1 MDRRSALS
9 TTTPRKATPNDGRRP
24 FWPQALLVLVAACV
38 AAGAGVAG
46 WYLYALRPPQRDGLA
61 AEVALFEI
69 RRGQS
74 LSDIALD
81 LESIGLIR
89 SALAM
94 RLYARA
100 GSLATKL
107 KVGEYEL
114 ARNLSTPEVAR
125 ILASGRVRTHAV
137 VIPEGSRALEIA
149 DRLAAAGLADRED
162 FLAVVFDPEA
172 PKRLA
177 VAGPTLEGYLFP
189 ETYRFA
195 KGLTAG
201 QIAEAM
207 VDEFREVYRKLRT
220 ASPNRKLSMR
230 ELVTLASIVEKET
243 GAPSERPLIA
253 AVFLNRMRLGMR
265 LETDPTV
272 IYGIADFD
280 GNLRRVH
287 LEDDGNPYNTYRIP
301 GLPPGPIAS
310 PGRDAIRAVLEP
322 AESAYLYFV
331 SRNDGTHVFSKTYR
345 EHARAVVHHQKQ
357 RRRR

>member
-1 MDRRSALS
+1 MYW
-9 TTTPRKATPNDGRRP
+9 PRVLL
-24 FWPQALLVLVAACV
+24 ALLAVCA
-38 AAGAGVAG
+38 AAGAGLAG
-46 WYLYALRPPQRDGLA
+46 GYRYALRPVQRDGLS
-61 AEVALFEI
+61 AEVAAFEI
-69 RRGQS
+69 RRGES
-74 LSDIALD
+74 LSEVAFD
-81 LESIGLIR
+81 LEARGLIR

-94 RLYARA
+94 HLYVRA
-100 GSLATKL
+100 GSLAAKL

-114 ARNLSTPEVAR
+114 ARNLSTPEIAR
-125 ILASGRVRTHAV
+125 ILASGRVRTHSI

-149 DRLAAAGLADRED
+149 DRLAAAGLAERKD
-162 FLAVVFDPEA
+162 FLALVFDPES
-172 PKRLA
+172 PKRFA
-177 VAGPTLEGYLFP
+177 VSGPTLEGYLFP
-189 ETYRFA
+189 DTYRFA
-195 KGLTAG
+195 KGLTAD

-207 VDEFREVYRKLRT
+207 VDEFREVYRDLR
-220 ASPNRKLSMR
+220 AGSPNKQLSMR

-243 GAPSERPLIA
+243 GAPGERPLIA

-310 PGRDAIRAVLEP
+310 PGRDALEAVLEP
-322 AESAYLYFV
+322 AESPFLYFV

-345 EHARAVVHHQKQ
+345 EHARAVVQYQKL
-357 RRRR
+357 RRRH